1 MILKGYLFGVL
12 YAFLCIGISLLA
24 YKLGMPKKY
33 TRKLVHIFV
42 GFEWVILSHYHGASF
57 HFLIVC
63 LFFLVVLALS
73 HFLKLMPMMS
83 SDSENAPGTVYYA
96 VAMSIMAVIC
106 LFEPRMLLPF
116 GIGVFCTSFGDGLAG
131 VVGQLITKGNPKV
144 YGDKT
149 LFGMIANL
157 IFSLGSALLLS
168 HFYSMGL
175 NFWQCLLIAL
185 LSVGLEVITGFG
197 FDNITTTLGTA
208 FLAYAF
214 MYIPAVDNL
223 IVPIILTPVVIAAV
237 NSRKILTRSAL
248 FAAIV
253 LDIVVSLTLG
263 NFGFVLLLSFLALS
277 VIADKIKKLRK
288 KDDDITARSSEM
300 RDIIQVLANGLVP
313 GIFALMFSITLDNI
327 FIVGYIAALAEAL
340 ADTVASGIGVFS
352 KTTFDLF
359 KMKKCEQGISG
370 GMSVIGTLGS
380 VLGAFV
386 IGLIALAFGVVNL
399 PLMLIAVG
407 AAFLGA
413 VFDSMLGSLVQVKFK
428 CTVCGKITEKGIHCS
443 KPTVKHSGFYFF
455 DNDIV
460 NLFSGAFS
468 AILATVICALI

>member
-327 FIVGYIAALAEAL
+327 FIVGYDEA
-340 ADTVASGIGVFS
+340 VNVS
-352 KTTFDLF
+352 KDIQLL
-359 KMKKCEQGISG
+359 G
-370 GMSVIGTLGS
+370 GGG
-380 VLGAFV
+380 
-386 IGLIALAFGVVNL
+386 N
-399 PLMLIAVG
+399 
-407 AAFLGA
+407 
-413 VFDSMLGSLVQVKFK
+413 
-428 CTVCGKITEKGIHCS
+428 
-443 KPTVKHSGFYFF
+443 
-455 DNDIV
+455 
-460 NLFSGAFS
+460 
-468 AILATVICALI
+468 